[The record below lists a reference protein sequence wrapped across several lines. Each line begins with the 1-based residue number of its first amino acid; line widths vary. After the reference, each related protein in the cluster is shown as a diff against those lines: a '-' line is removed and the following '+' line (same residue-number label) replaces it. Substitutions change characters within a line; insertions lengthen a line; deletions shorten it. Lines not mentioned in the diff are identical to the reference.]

1 MKKTKIRLLLTL
13 LIMLFAMSINVFAAN
28 QPTGLVNQLE
38 AHQDYILYHVDFD
51 QIYDKANYVKIIECT
66 TEDMSS
72 EIKTR
77 ICDKKYMLSQMNIWF
92 NEYQVDGPI
101 YLLDHLEPGRSYYV
115 FIGTS
120 QNEDG
125 PYTFGKPYELATTP
139 KEVQNIQFVSA
150 TDTSATIIW
159 DKVPGT
165 GYYIVEQKVNGKKQE
180 YPTMLPTYQV
190 PMGEGFDNAV
200 YVYAIRESESGFC
213 AKSPFAYIY
222 NLNEAPKTIP
232 VDEIEIS
239 ADYSPMSI
247 CVKNV
252 EYINSGAEGVEYEVE
267 YDGHSDIQISSGRFD
282 RRFDYRDGRFYHV
295 RARQY
300 VELTNGK
307 LYSDWSKAQTVAK
320 LKNLCVSKRSKNQMK
335 LKWKKISGAKNI
347 IITMS
352 DSKKGTYRQVAKVKG
367 SATTA
372 TIKKYKGKKLKANR
386 KYYFKVYPV
395 DKYGK
400 SIVPTETSGKTSKK

>member
-1 MKKTKIRLLLTL
+1 MKKSKIVLVLTL
-13 LIMLFAMSINVFAAN
+13 LIMSFAMSITVFAAD
-28 QPTGLVNQLE
+28 QSDGLVKQLE
-38 AHQDYILYHVDFD
+38 AHQDYIHYHVDFD

-66 TEDMSS
+66 TADMSS

-92 NEYQVDGPI
+92 AEYQVDGPI
-101 YLLDHLEPGRSYYV
+101 YLLDDLEPGRTYYV

-125 PYTFGKPYELATTP
+125 PYTFGKPYELVTTP

-159 DKVPGT
+159 DKVPGA

-180 YPTMLPTYQV
+180 YPTTLPTYQV

-200 YVYAIRESESGFC
+200 YVYAVRESESGFC
-213 AKSPFAYIY
+213 AKSPFGYIY
-222 NLNEAPKTIP
+222 NLNVAPKTIP
-232 VDEIEIS
+232 VDEIDIS
-239 ADYSPMSI
+239 ADSSPMSI

-267 YDGHSDIQISSGRFD
+267 CDGHSDIVITSGGFPGRFK
-282 RRFDYRDGRFYHV
+282 YRNGSFYHV

-307 LYSDWSKAQTVAK
+307 LYSDWSKTQTVAR
-320 LKNLCVSKRSKNQMK
+320 LKNLCVSMRSKNQLK

-352 DSKKGTYRQVAKVKG
+352 DSYKGTYRQVAKVKG

-372 TIKKYKGKKLKANR
+372 TIKKYKGKKLKANK
-386 KYYFKVYPV
+386 KYYFKVYPA

-400 SIVPTETSGKTSKK
+400 SVVASEISGRTTKK